1 MLRTAQNGQSRQT
14 VPKEANVVIARRAAA
29 KFVSL
34 IQLFVCL
41 YPPPPPRYLSVYRYN
56 CNPIRLI
63 PLPRDQQQ
71 HSQRPNGKEAALL
84 RAVILAKNKKK
95 TSKL

>member
-41 YPPPPPRYLSVYRYN
+41 SPPPLSI
-56 CNPIRLI
+56 CLS
-63 PLPRDQQQ
+63 LQ
-71 HSQRPNGKEAALL
+71 L
-84 RAVILAKNKKK
+84 
-95 TSKL
+95 